1 MFYRMNTTDICQDHH
16 ESFSLSTMRKAVRIQ
31 WISDGGEDPWWVGE
45 GIKCLSIV
53 TWTAVCWFHAMKKFM
68 GAQSFTFQKQATGW
82 A

>member
-1 MFYRMNTTDICQDHH
+1 MLRRRDTTDICQDHH
-16 ESFSLSTMRKAVRIQ
+16 ELLAEYDEEGRADPVDLGRRGRPMVGGRRQVR
-31 WISDGGEDPWWVGE
+31 
-45 GIKCLSIV
+45 LSIV